1 LSEGRAPRKEMGVP
15 RADLVAEIETIVA
28 ADAPDEEALGSVVR
42 LLHDAHPAWD
52 WTGIYLLVDETLVI
66 GPFAGS
72 DTEPEHSLIRVG
84 EGVCGTAVAEN
95 ETQIVEDVRELDN
108 YLACSLSTRSELV
121 VLIHDGEAGGRI
133 VGQFDVDSDT
143 VGAFS
148 ETDASLLEEV
158 ASVVAP
164 RVAALARQRKRPA

>member
-1 LSEGRAPRKEMGVP
+1 MREGRCSARGKDVS
-15 RADLVAEIETIVA
+15 RVDLVAEVETIVA
-28 ADAPDEEALGSVVR
+28 ADAPDGEALGRVVR
-42 LLHDAHPAWD
+42 LLHDAHPSWD

-84 EGVCGTAVAEN
+84 EGVCGTAVTEN

-121 VLIHDGEAGGRI
+121 VLIRDGGRI

-158 ASVVAP
+158 AEAVAP
-164 RVAALARQRKRPA
+164 RVAALARQRKRIA

>member
-1 LSEGRAPRKEMGVP
+1 MSKGGASRRERE
-15 RADLVAEIETIVA
+15 DLVAKIETIVA

-95 ETQIVEDVRELDN
+95 ETQLVEDVRALDN

-121 VLIHDGEAGGRI
+121 VLIHDAGGRI

-148 ETDASLLEEV
+148 EADASLLEEV
-158 ASVVAP
+158 AGAVAP
-164 RVAALARQRKRPA
+164 RVAALARRRKRPE